1 MNDREQRARRIAAA
15 LARTSPAA
23 AARYLEGFDKR
34 EETVAEKRPKK
45 EDEDHG

>member
-1 MNDREQRARRIAAA
+1 MNEREQRARRIAAA

-34 EETVAEKRPKK
+34 EETVAEKPPKRAE
-45 EDEDHG
+45 EDG